1 MSAAKHDY
9 EYPEKDCDVVDKAAL
24 KEFRKKRLEWIGWL
38 NDGDNAIWRQIHT
51 MIWSDRLFWMVNES
65 RRIAGKHGGEF
76 AARSGWLG
84 EMIDQGYYATQLLA
98 LRKLTDPP
106 NDRRGRQVISLRRLL
121 DDLKA
126 HKHVFIREIYVCHDG
141 LRFDPAEAEK
151 AYWAGKPSIGVR
163 YEKLGGPLDYTT
175 SRRMH
180 GHFNAMTNDPSGTP
194 NRSDLIRDDV
204 FDGLDNRLSSAPLDK
219 VRILANKRIAHA
231 PDATSIPKSGL
242 PAVTFKELW
251 DCQQAICEV
260 AGFVST
266 FIVQESTHGVV
277 PIPQLDMFDRWDKP
291 FIPAGSEKE
300 LRDIW
305 EKTSKERDLWG
316 NQNIS
321 KMLEKFR
328 AKSSAGP

>member
-1 MSAAKHDY
+1 MAAAKPDY
-9 EYPEKDCDVVDKAAL
+9 EYPEKDCDVVDKAVL

-38 NDGDNAIWRQIHT
+38 NEGDNAIWRQIHT
-51 MIWSDRLFWMVNES
+51 MIWNDRLFWMVNES

-106 NDRRGRQVISLRRLL
+106 SKDPKKQVLSVRRLL
-121 DDLKA
+121 DDLRA
-126 HKHVFIREIYVCHDG
+126 SKHLVTREVYVAHDG

-151 AYWAGKPSIGVR
+151 AYWASKPPVGVG

-180 GHFNAMTNDPSGTP
+180 GHFNALTNNPSGTP
-194 NRSDLIRDDV
+194 DRNDTIRDDV
-204 FDGLDNRLSSAPLDK
+204 FDGLDKRLSSAPLDK
-219 VRILANKRIAHA
+219 VRVLANKRIAHA
-231 PDATSIPKSGL
+231 PDATSIPKKGL

-266 FIVQESTHGVV
+266 FIVQESTHGIV
-277 PIPQLDMFDRWDKP
+277 PIPQLNMFDRWDKP

-305 EKTSKERDLWG
+305 EKTSEERDRWG

-321 KMLEKFR
+321 EMLEKLR
-328 AKSSAGP
+328 AKASAGL